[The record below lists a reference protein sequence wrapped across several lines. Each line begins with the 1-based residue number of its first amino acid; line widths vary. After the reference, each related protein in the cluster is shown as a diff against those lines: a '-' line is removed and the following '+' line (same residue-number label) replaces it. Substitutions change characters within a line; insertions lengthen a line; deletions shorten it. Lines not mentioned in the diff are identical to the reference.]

1 MTALPSL
8 RRILCFGDSNTW
20 GSDPATRERFAPKL
34 RWTGVLAVTLGPAY
48 EIIEEGLRG
57 RTMVFDDPLLPH
69 RNGSLYL
76 APCILSHQPIDA
88 IVIML
93 GSNDLKNRFG
103 VSANEIA
110 VGMKELVRI
119 VRTSPLEGPSD
130 RVPEILIVS
139 PPVLG
144 KRKPDFVAQFSQ
156 ADEKSKALGAAM
168 GAMAATLQ
176 VPFFDAAAVV
186 TTGDHDGVH
195 FLAEEHAKLGR
206 AVAREVERLFAKK
219 SG

>member
-1 MTALPSL
+1 MSVW
-8 RRILCFGDSNTW
+8 RILCFGDSNTW
-20 GSDPATRERFAPKL
+20 GSDPATRERFARDL
-34 RWTGVLAVTLGPAY
+34 RWTGVLAAALGDGY

-57 RTMVFDDPLLPH
+57 RTMVFDDPLLPD
-69 RNGSLYL
+69 RNGSRYL

-119 VRTSPLEGPSD
+119 VRMSPLEGPSD
-130 RVPEILIVS
+130 RVPKILIVS
-139 PPVLG
+139 PPRLG
-144 KRKPDFVAQFSQ
+144 KRKPDFVAQFSE
-156 ADEKSKALGAAM
+156 ADEKSKALGTAM

-176 VPFFDAAAVV
+176 VPFFDAASIV

-195 FLAEEHAKLGR
+195 FPPEEHAKLGR
-206 AVAREVERLFAKK
+206 AVAREVEKLFV
-219 SG
+219 

>member
-1 MTALPSL
+1 MNVSSSPI

-20 GSDPATRERFAPKL
+20 GSDPATRARFAREL
-34 RWTGVLAVTLGPAY
+34 RWTGVLASALGDGY

-57 RTMVFDDPLLPH
+57 RTMVFDDPLLPG
-69 RNGSLYL
+69 RNGSQYL

-88 IVIML
+88 VVIML

-103 VSANEIA
+103 VSANEVA

-119 VRTSPLEGPSD
+119 VRTIPLEGPSD
-130 RVPEILIVS
+130 REPVILIIS

-144 KRKPDFVAQFSQ
+144 RRKPDFVAQFSQ
-156 ADEKSKALGAAM
+156 ADEKSKALGTTM

-176 VPFFDAAAVV
+176 VAFFDAAGVV

-195 FLAEEHAKLGR
+195 FPPEEHGKLGQ
-206 AVAREVERLFAKK
+206 AVAREVVKLFA
-219 SG
+219 